1 MTKLKPKSNVM
12 DKEKV
17 IEVNEL
23 MIPEGWMIINIK
35 TKEGFLKV
43 AKNYA
48 EILKKDN
55 MYYLLS
61 ESNIIFVYTE

>member
-1 MTKLKPKSNVM
+1 MAKSKPNQM